1 MFAWMAWTW
10 ATAGFFAVILL
21 LLVLMTVLAV
31 YRPETP
37 KRGVLGFPTTRG
49 DRLFVSLVGSGIIFI
64 IWIRITGGDNL
75 WYPTGIALLYGAA
88 MFRFA

>member
-21 LLVLMTVLAV
+21 LLIIMTLLAI

-49 DRLFVSLVGSGIIFI
+49 DRLFVSLIGSAIIFVV
-64 IWIRITGGDNL
+64 WIRITGGDNL
-75 WYPTGIALLYGAA
+75 YCPTAIALIYGAA

>member
-1 MFAWMAWTW
+1 MFGWMAWTW
-10 ATAGFFAVILL
+10 ATAGFFAVIFVC
-21 LLVLMTVLAV
+21 LVILTLLAV

-49 DRLFVSLVGSGIIFI
+49 DRFFVSLIGSAIIFVL
-64 IWIRITGGDNL
+64 WIRITGGDNL
-75 WYPTGIALLYGAA
+75 YYPTGISLLYGVA